1 MKKTLSSM
9 MVMGIGIGLVFTN
22 PASAEVNLPNS
33 NEKFEIVKTHD
44 GRIKG
49 VESLENLKVEQIDH
63 ILNEMGF
70 SQDEISKMNGQLKKD
85 IAKAGGKK
93 ASLEFLKKEHE
104 YTNLKGNKYIIGDH
118 NKESIKNIETEDIN
132 EILNRNFKKSN
143 AIQYMDPP
151 SMVTDQGQTFNL
163 MAIYQGEQG
172 SNYVYQVFSSQF
184 WNEMPRIRGNDTLGI
199 AWGDKAK
206 ALDNTD
212 SARQSWFAGD
222 EFEQTLKADRSSIYG
237 TQWKIPEINNST
249 ARGVYT
255 SQKISIPIQYKDSKI
270 NISSGFVHGWGQPNY
285 SFKFGPSAT
294 IDLSNA
300 NGHHKWSLNYNINV
314 GS

>member
-1 MKKTLSSM
+1 MKKTLSSI
-9 MVMGIGIGLVFTN
+9 MVMGIGVSLVFTN

-33 NEKFEIVKTHD
+33 NGKFEIAKTQD
-44 GRIKG
+44 GRIQG
-49 VESLENLKVEQIDH
+49 VKSIENLKVEQIDY

-70 SQDEISKMNGQLKKD
+70 SQGEISKMNGQLKKD
-85 IAKAGGKK
+85 IVKAGGKK
-93 ASLEFLKKEHE
+93 ASLEFLEKKHE
-104 YTNLKGNKYIIGDH
+104 YTDLKGTKYVIDDH
-118 NKESIKNIETEDIN
+118 NKESIENMEIEEIN
-132 EILNRNFKKSN
+132 EILKRNFKKSS

-151 SMVTDQGQTFNL
+151 SVLTDQGQNFNL
-163 MAIYQGEQG
+163 FAIYQGEQD
-172 SNYVYQVFSSQF
+172 SNYVYQIFSSQF

-199 AWGDKAK
+199 TWGDKGK

-255 SQKISIPIQYKDSKI
+255 SQKISIPTKYKDSKI
-270 NISSGFVHGWGQPNY
+270 NISAGFVHGWGQPNY
-285 SFKFGPSAT
+285 SFKFGPNAT

-300 NGHHKWSLNYNINV
+300 NGHHKWSLNYNINA